1 MKTMPRLYICLA
13 GLLLLSACNDKSGSN
28 AVQSN
33 DMTEVVKSAV
43 VTSPEDAEPINIENM
58 TTPTPENTE
67 PRML

>member
-43 VTSPEDAEPINIENM
+43 NTSPEDAEPIDIESKIV
-58 TTPTPENTE
+58 PAPEDTE
-67 PRML
+67 PQVL